1 MSSTPQDVWDEM
13 YRQTHQ
19 GTDLPSW
26 ELPDEDTGLDELEV
40 DEFGT

>member
-26 ELPDEDTGLDELEV
+26 ELPLDDTELEDELSS
-40 DEFGT
+40 DDGT